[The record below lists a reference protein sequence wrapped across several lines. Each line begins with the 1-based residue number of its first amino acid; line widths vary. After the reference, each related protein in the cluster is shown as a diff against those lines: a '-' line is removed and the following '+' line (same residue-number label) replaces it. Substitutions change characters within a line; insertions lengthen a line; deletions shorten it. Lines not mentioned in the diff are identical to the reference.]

1 MNPYCVPKFI
11 EYFLGIFK
19 GMSGTQIWKQI
30 FERTMENNTFK
41 KAFID
46 QSEGDSNIGNNDSAI
61 HFINFFHQ
69 WFEKHSMSE
78 STPEFMQHYHIQ
90 MKTEPS

>member
-1 MNPYCVPKFI
+1 
-11 EYFLGIFK
+11 
-19 GMSGTQIWKQI
+19 MSGTQIWKQI